1 MPRRLIKRAR
11 TLRTN
16 QTDAEARLWSRL
28 RNRSLGGFKFR
39 RQIAVDPFIADFLC
53 SESMLIVELDGGQH
67 DEQAAADARRTAY
80 LEGLGYCVLRF
91 WNNDVLA
98 NTEGVLEVILGELQ
112 NTRPSPNPLPEG
124 EG

>member
-39 RQIAVDPFIADFLC
+39 RQISVDSFIADFLC